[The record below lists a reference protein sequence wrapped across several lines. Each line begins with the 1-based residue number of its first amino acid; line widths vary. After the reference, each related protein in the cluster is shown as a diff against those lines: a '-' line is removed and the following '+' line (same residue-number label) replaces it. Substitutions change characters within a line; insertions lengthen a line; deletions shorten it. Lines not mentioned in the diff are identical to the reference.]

1 MEHSQGAAREDNG
14 DDPAS
19 KFPSGPQSAS
29 PLPASSLASPA
40 APSRGQQEPLS
51 LNDEIMAAI
60 QKGSFHEVIT
70 QLDALNEFKDL
81 LTDDDTVVRRERF
94 QADVQQLR
102 KRIRDA
108 RRGLLNPR
116 SRYVQWWDL
125 TTALA
130 LGYTAFV
137 TPFEVGLGLETSIN
151 ALFAVNQLVNLV
163 FIIDVLV
170 QFVMPVPDPVTGELI
185 RSHAV
190 LARKYLRGWFGV
202 DVLSVLPIDVVVVAA
217 PKLIPSE
224 DTSFLRALKLLRI
237 MRLFKLVRVLRA
249 SRIIQRWES
258 SISMS
263 TSSRSILSAWVGFI
277 ICLHW
282 FAWCDCPSRVSFRT
296 TPHATT

>member
-1 MEHSQGAAREDNG
+1 
-14 DDPAS
+14 
-19 KFPSGPQSAS
+19 
-29 PLPASSLASPA
+29 
-40 APSRGQQEPLS
+40 
-51 LNDEIMAAI
+51 
-60 QKGSFHEVIT
+60 
-70 QLDALNEFKDL
+70 
-81 LTDDDTVVRRERF
+81 
-94 QADVQQLR
+94 
-102 KRIRDA
+102 
-108 RRGLLNPR
+108 
-116 SRYVQWWDL
+116 
-125 TTALA
+125 
-130 LGYTAFV
+130 
-137 TPFEVGLGLETSIN
+137 
-151 ALFAVNQLVNLV
+151 VNLV

-282 FAWCDCPSRVSFRT
+282 FHARGHCCHSLCRRGATLAVLLIHLLLNAWHYVSMAPAALVVVRVWE
-296 TPHATT
+296 